1 MAVHPDPYD
10 LLKSIIHLSTSSI
23 SIETKLDGMLQI
35 LSDAFE
41 SDRCLVLR
49 PDKIGK
55 NGFLARLASER
66 KPLWV
71 EDGASFQR
79 EGVLSEEKDL
89 LCSSFACIP
98 LYDETSFQAILYIGF
113 SKNRRFSSQET
124 DLILLIAKEMEEAIR
139 NAHLHQKAEQTI
151 SELTAFHEM
160 GKAVTS
166 TLKLRELFDL
176 ILATGL
182 KTLKAKGGV
191 LRVEDRRT
199 GELEV
204 RCSLGEYHLNPLDE
218 KIARRVF
225 HTRTPLSLHHF
236 SEEKPSLSILCAP
249 FLSKGKSF
257 GTLTFY
263 DKEADSPKF
272 DERDFQL
279 LLTMANQV
287 SCAIENALVHYETSE
302 MAREHEKRV
311 KQLSTL
317 WELNKALLTTVN
329 FERIV
334 HMTLTAITIG
344 DGLGFNRAM
353 LFMVNE
359 KKHILEG
366 TLAVGPDSAEEAGRI
381 WSTLSQRK
389 ENLSNL
395 IAQIQLSPETNSILN
410 SIVKGIQIPLE
421 QEECI
426 LSRTVLEGRP
436 FNIRFPYSEV
446 GIESE
451 STRCRHDSVGTTAVP
466 ARSDSYREGWLQI
479 HCERGCSLG
488 SEVGCYVSEHL
499 SRDPKVY
506 SFATVPLW
514 GKGKVIGVI
523 LVDNLYNQNPV
534 TDGDI
539 QFLIMFTN
547 QAGLAIENTILYRN
561 LEEVHRELKETQALL
576 VHQEKMVA
584 LGELSTH
591 IAHEIKNPLV
601 SIGGFARRLD
611 RAIPD
616 ESQEKRYT
624 ETIIKEVERLERILD
639 DIHTYTHD
647 ESLAFKE
654 WDLRDILEE
663 SVSMVSEG
671 FHGEGIQIVKQF
683 AEEPPKVRGDY
694 HQLKEAFSNLISNA
708 YQAMD
713 GKGTLSIRIH
723 PISKDGSS
731 FIRVEVQ
738 DTGNGIDPEN
748 LHNIFNPFYS
758 TKDARLGLGLPIVHK
773 IILSHRG
780 QIEVD
785 NNPGEGVTFI
795 ITLPVQ
801 QPSPPPLAPVLR
813 PDQIGTTEDGG
824 GDSGEGER
832 PKNSP

>member
-1 MAVHPDPYD
+1 MVAHPDPYD
-10 LLKSIIHLSTSSI
+10 LLKSIIPLSTSSI
-23 SIETKLDGMLQI
+23 PIEAKIDGMLQT

-41 SDRCLVLR
+41 SDRCLLLR

-55 NGFLARLASER
+55 NGFLSHLAAEK

-71 EDGASFQR
+71 DEESSFNK
-79 EGVLSEEKDL
+79 EEVLPEEKDL
-89 LCSSFACIP
+89 LCPSFGCIP
-98 LYDETSFQAILYIGF
+98 LYDETSLQGILYIGF
-113 SKNRRFSSQET
+113 SKNRRFSAQET
-124 DLILLIAKEMEEAIR
+124 GLILLIAKEMEGAIR
-139 NAHLHQKAEQTI
+139 NAHLHREAEKTI
-151 SELTAFHEM
+151 SDLTALHEM

-166 TLKLRELFDL
+166 TLKLEELLEL
-176 ILATGL
+176 IIVTGL
-182 KTLKAKGGV
+182 KSLKAKGGT

-204 RCSLGEYHLNPLDE
+204 KCSLGEYHLNPLDE
-218 KIARRVF
+218 KIAKRVF
-225 HTRTPLSLHHF
+225 QTRTPLSLHHF
-236 SEEKPSLSILCAP
+236 GEEKPFLSILCAP

-263 DKEADSPKF
+263 DKEADPPKF

-279 LLTMANQV
+279 LLTMANQM
-287 SCAIENALVHYETSE
+287 SCAIENALVHHETSE

-311 KQLSTL
+311 KQFSTL

-334 HMTLTAITIG
+334 LMTLTAITIG
-344 DGLGFNRAM
+344 DGLGFNRAI
-353 LFMVNE
+353 LLMVNE

-366 TLAVGPDSAEEAGRI
+366 TMAVGPNSSEDAGRI

-389 ENLSNL
+389 ENLSDL
-395 IAQIQLSPETNSILN
+395 ITQIQLSPETNSNLN

-436 FNIRFPYSEV
+436 FNIRFPYSE
-446 GIESE
+446 
-451 STRCRHDSVGTTAVP
+451 
-466 ARSDSYREGWLQI
+466 EGWLQI
-479 HCERGCSLG
+479 HCERACSLG

-499 SRDPKVY
+499 SHNPKVY

-523 LVDNLYNQNPV
+523 LVDNLYNQNPI
-534 TDGDI
+534 TDEDI
-539 QFLIMFTN
+539 QFLNMFTN
-547 QAGLAIENTILYRN
+547 QAGLAIENTLLYRN
-561 LEEVHRELKETQALL
+561 LEEVHQELKEAQAYL
-576 VHQEKMVA
+576 VHQEKMAA
-584 LGELSTH
+584 LGELSTN

-611 RAIPD
+611 RAIPE

-624 ETIIKEVERLERILD
+624 ETIIKEVGRLEKILD

-663 SVSMVSEG
+663 SLSMVSEG
-671 FHGEGIQIVKQF
+671 VHGEGIQIVKQF
-683 AEEPPKVRGDY
+683 IEGLPRVKGDY
-694 HQLKEAFSNLISNA
+694 HQLKQAFSNLMSNA
-708 YQAMD
+708 YQAMN
-713 GKGTLSIRIH
+713 GKGTLSLRIH
-723 PISKDGSS
+723 RLSKDRSS
-731 FIRVEVQ
+731 FIRVEVE
-738 DTGNGIDPEN
+738 DTGGGIDPEN

-758 TKDARLGLGLPIVHK
+758 TKEARLGLGLSIVHK
-773 IILSHRG
+773 IIISHRG

-785 NNPGEGVTFI
+785 NHPGEGVAFI
-795 ITLPVQ
+795 ITLPAQ
-801 QPSPPPLAPVLR
+801 EMEEQK
-813 PDQIGTTEDGG
+813 IHGT
-824 GDSGEGER
+824 R
-832 PKNSP
+832 